1 MSTQVQYRRGTATQ
15 NNAFTGALA
24 EITVDTT
31 NGTLR
36 VHDGIVAGGS
46 NIATVSYVDA
56 EIGGLSANSIADG
69 TSSVAII
76 AANGNIRSNVGGSTI
91 QLLSSSGANV
101 TGFVSATG
109 NVAGGNLT
117 TAGIVDAT
125 GNVNGANL
133 NVTGNLVDSGALSI
147 ITGSNG
153 NITLAPNG
161 TGVVVINTDLRNG
174 QANGTGNIGASTAQ
188 FNTIFAKATSAQ
200 YADVAE
206 KYLADN
212 GYEPGTVVEI
222 GGAAEVTHTNSFAS
236 TRIAGVVSTDPAF
249 IMNSGA
255 AGDHVVTVAL
265 LGRVPCLVAGR
276 IRRGDLLCSSTIAGH
291 AVSMPADQYRPGAVI
306 GKALEDH
313 DQDGTGRIEVLVGRL

>member
-1 MSTQVQYRRGTATQ
+1 MSTQVQYRRGTEAQ

-36 VHDGIVAGGS
+36 VHNGITAGGS
-46 NIATVSYVDA
+46 NIATVAYVDNA
-56 EIGGLSANSIADG
+56 ISSLSANSITDG
-69 TSSVAII
+69 TSSVTII
-76 AANGNIRSNVGGSTI
+76 ATNGNIRANVGGSTV
-91 QLLSSSGANV
+91 QLLSSGGANV
-101 TGFVSATG
+101 TGYITATG
-109 NVAGGNLT
+109 NVTGDYILGNGSQLTGIDATSIQSGTSNVRVLSSGGNVSVGVGGSAILRFT
-117 TAGIVDAT
+117 TEGIVNDM
-125 GNVNGANL
+125 GN
-133 NVTGNLVDSGALSI
+133 
-147 ITGSNG
+147 
-153 NITLAPNG
+153 
-161 TGVVVINTDLRNG
+161 GV
-174 QANGTGNIGASTAQ
+174 GNIGNATGQ

-206 KYLADN
+206 KYLADQN
-212 GYEPGTVVEI
+212 YEPGTVVEI
-222 GGAAEVTHTNSFAS
+222 GGSAEVTQTNTLAS

-265 LGRVPCLVAGR
+265 LGRVPCRVAGR
-276 IRRGDLLCSSTIAGH
+276 VRRGDLLCSSIIVGH
-291 AVSMPADQYRPGAVI
+291 AVSLPADQYKPGAVI

>member
-1 MSTQVQYRRGTATQ
+1 MSTQVQYRRGTGAQ
-15 NNAFTGALA
+15 NDAFTGALA

-46 NIATVSYVDA
+46 NIATVAYVDA
-56 EIGGLSANSIADG
+56 EIGGLSANSISSG
-69 TSSVAII
+69 TTSVNIPSSG
-76 AANGNIRSNVGGSTI
+76 GNVIVTVGGSGI
-91 QLLSSSGANV
+91 V
-101 TGFVSATG
+101 TFAS
-109 NVAGGNLT
+109 
-117 TAGIVDAT
+117 AGILNDM
-125 GNVNGANL
+125 GN
-133 NVTGNLVDSGALSI
+133 
-147 ITGSNG
+147 
-153 NITLAPNG
+153 
-161 TGVVVINTDLRNG
+161 GV
-174 QANGTGNIGASTAQ
+174 GNIGNATGQ

-206 KYLADN
+206 KYLSDHN
-212 GYEPGTVVEI
+212 YEPGTVVEI
-222 GGAAEVTHTNSFAS
+222 GGAAEVTHTNTFAS

-249 IMNSGA
+249 IMNSGV

-291 AVSMPADQYRPGAVI
+291 AVSLPADQYRPGAVI